1 MITFEVKI
9 TFLGIHGHTAVIAY
23 MLMSTGRKIKQ
34 RSLAT
39 VRISDQGNIDGATF
53 TLRLSFHIFF
63 FYWKVFG

>member
-9 TFLGIHGHTAVIAY
+9 TFFGIHGHTAIITY

-39 VRISDQGNIDGATF
+39 VRVSDQSNINGTAF
-53 TLRLSFHIFF
+53 T
-63 FYWKVFG
+63 